1 MSLLELEVLSDP
13 GISSSDRQQVAVL
26 LGLPQDQVP
35 PVRLTWCHV
44 QRTPQGELL
53 ARCPKV
59 PSDLHAK
66 VGYHVDTK
74 DPSKQERVFGSCH
87 LHTTDLN
94 RELGLA
100 LPLGTTTDAADA
112 NEGTQFI
119 AHRATLAVPVLP
131 GQVQLGDAA
140 YDITVNYCWIHERG
154 GMAVFDGC
162 DRSAALICHQSAA
175 L

>member
-44 QRTPQGELL
+44 HRTPQGELL

-94 RELGLA
+94 RELGLE

-112 NEGTQFI
+112 NEGHECI
-119 AHRATLAVPVLP
+119 APRQSLAMPVTP
-131 GQVQLGDAA
+131 GQAHLGDSANDVIA
-140 YDITVNYCWIHERG
+140 NYRWIHDQFGIREVCG
-154 GMAVFDGC
+154 VWIGV
-162 DRSAALICHQSAA
+162 HPQSV
-175 L
+175 LN